1 MIIVIVSNGVKS
13 IKYSFDFNL
22 FFNLINKSLI
32 TFISIFQFKKSLIF
46 MLYKTHFQ
54 ISCYK

>member
-1 MIIVIVSNGVKS
+1 MIIVIVSIGIKS

-22 FFNLINKSLI
+22 FFYLINKSLI

-46 MLYKTHFQ
+46 MLYKTQF
-54 ISCYK
+54 

>member
-13 IKYSFDFNL
+13 VKYSFDFNL
-22 FFNLINKSLI
+22 FFNLIIKSLI

-46 MLYKTHFQ
+46 MLYKTHF
-54 ISCYK
+54 